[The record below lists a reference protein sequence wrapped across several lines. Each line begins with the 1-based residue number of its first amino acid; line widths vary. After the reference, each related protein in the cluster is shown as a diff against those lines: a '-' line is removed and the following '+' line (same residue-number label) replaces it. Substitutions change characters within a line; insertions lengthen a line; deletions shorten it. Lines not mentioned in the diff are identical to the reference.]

1 MNETKPDNS
10 NSADNLTGVIATTGK
25 GVGYVRVENRE
36 EDIQIPEGKLNTALP
51 GDVVEVRILPE
62 RDRGR
67 EQGEVVRIVEQSSR
81 RIVGTLQKSGEDF
94 FLVPDNYRI
103 YTDIAIPAAA
113 ANTQDGYKALIEIV
127 EWNDPTQKPVG
138 EIIEVIGPKGDHET
152 EMRSIILSHNIDTDF
167 PAEVK
172 KEAHERKAEADNTTT
187 EELLSSGRRDLRDLP
202 TCTID
207 PIDAKDFDD
216 ALSFEQLPD
225 GNYRIGVHIAD
236 VSHYVVPNSALD
248 KEARERSFS
257 VYLVDRTIPMLPE
270 ILSNDLCS
278 LNPHEDKLAFSALL
292 TLDTNGKVLGRWL
305 GKSLIHSD
313 RRYSYEDAQETI
325 NTGTGDLATELIALN
340 GLAKK
345 MRAARMK
352 NGAIDFG
359 DKEVRFVL
367 DDTGKPI
374 KVIKKERLDTH
385 KLVEE
390 FMLLANKEVA
400 LYVEDLNEET
410 NQDHLFVYRVH
421 DKPDHDKLEM
431 LGVFLRAIGYD
442 FEVGAEVK
450 QSDLNTLLSQ
460 AEGKPEQGLISTS
473 VLRSMAKAQYSTS
486 PKGHFGLAFAHYSH
500 FTSPI
505 RRYPDLLV
513 HRLLAHYL
521 AGEQVSQKAWPAYE
535 KAVEHA
541 NQREIQSVEAE
552 RESIKYKQVEFM
564 RDKVGQTF
572 GAVITGVSKYGA
584 YVEEDETQASGM
596 VNVRN
601 MGDDF
606 YSLDEKAYAMV
617 GAKSGKRYQLGSE
630 VKVKLLGADLDKKQ
644 LDFEFVNEK

>member
-1 MNETKPDNS
+1 
-10 NSADNLTGVIATTGK
+10 
-25 GVGYVRVENRE
+25 
-36 EDIQIPEGKLNTALP
+36 
-51 GDVVEVRILPE
+51 
-62 RDRGR
+62 
-67 EQGEVVRIVEQSSR
+67 
-81 RIVGTLQKSGEDF
+81 
-94 FLVPDNYRI
+94 
-103 YTDIAIPAAA
+103 
-113 ANTQDGYKALIEIV
+113 
-127 EWNDPTQKPVG
+127 
-138 EIIEVIGPKGDHET
+138 
-152 EMRSIILSHNIDTDF
+152 
-167 PAEVK
+167 
-172 KEAHERKAEADNTTT
+172 
-187 EELLSSGRRDLRDLP
+187 
-202 TCTID
+202 
-207 PIDAKDFDD
+207 
-216 ALSFEQLPD
+216 
-225 GNYRIGVHIAD
+225 
-236 VSHYVVPNSALD
+236 
-248 KEARERSFS
+248 
-257 VYLVDRTIPMLPE
+257 
-270 ILSNDLCS
+270 
-278 LNPHEDKLAFSALL
+278 
-292 TLDTNGKVLGRWL
+292 
-305 GKSLIHSD
+305 
-313 RRYSYEDAQETI
+313 
-325 NTGTGDLATELIALN
+325 
-340 GLAKK
+340 
-345 MRAARMK
+345 MK

-400 LYVEDLNEET
+400 LYVNDLNEET

-442 FEVGAEVK
+442 FEVGAEVR
-450 QSDLNTLLSQ
+450 QSELNTLLSQ

-521 AGEQVSQKAWPAYE
+521 AGEQVSQKAWPTYE

-541 NQREIQSVEAE
+541 NEREIQSVEAE

-564 RDKVGQTF
+564 RDKVGQIF
-572 GAVITGVSKYGA
+572 DAVITGVSKYGA